1 MLPLLSLGHFSLKN
15 KICEDEHFFAKR
27 ENAKEK
33 RFLFS
38 GEGGSFKGA
47 IVIFLESFFLP
58 RGKEREIR
66 ERGQP
71 SEKKSDIKRNASR
84 TTKSAA
90 RAAPTVF
97 FVLCDDDDDDD
108 QESDH

>member
-1 MLPLLSLGHFSLKN
+1 MKAGSTELSTQKEERFSS
-15 KICEDEHFFAKR
+15 KR
-27 ENAKEK
+27 RSID
-33 RFLFS
+33 RF
-38 GEGGSFKGA
+38 
-47 IVIFLESFFLP
+47 
-58 RGKEREIR
+58 GKEREIR

-71 SEKKSDIKRNASR
+71 SEKKSDIKHNASR

-97 FVLCDDDDDDD
+97 FVLCDDNDDD

>member
-1 MLPLLSLGHFSLKN
+1 M
-15 KICEDEHFFAKR
+15 AK
-27 ENAKEK
+27 KET
-33 RFLFS
+33 
-38 GEGGSFKGA
+38 
-47 IVIFLESFFLP
+47 
-58 RGKEREIR
+58 EREIR

-71 SEKKSDIKRNASR
+71 SEKKSDIKHNASR

-97 FVLCDDDDDDD
+97 FVLCDDNDDD

>member
-1 MLPLLSLGHFSLKN
+1 VQKTNRAHSILS
-15 KICEDEHFFAKR
+15 FFL
-27 ENAKEK
+27 N
-33 RFLFS
+33 L
-38 GEGGSFKGA
+38 
-47 IVIFLESFFLP
+47 FFLP
-58 RGKEREIR
+58 RGKGKETEREIR

-97 FVLCDDDDDDD
+97 FVLCDDNDDD

>member
-1 MLPLLSLGHFSLKN
+1 LQKENTTKRKTTFFS
-15 KICEDEHFFAKR
+15 FA
-27 ENAKEK
+27 
-33 RFLFS
+33 

-47 IVIFLESFFLP
+47 RIVIFLESFFLP

-66 ERGQP
+66 ERGGNPP
-71 SEKKSDIKRNASR
+71 SEKKSSDIKRNASR

-97 FVLCDDDDDDD
+97 FVLCDDNDDD